1 MAFYNLRPKNSFKS
15 ITDFEIWWVFRKEYG
30 YTLEYHFRINLL
42 PTYETSKTYGK
53 LQDEFIKELSSLKD
67 DFYGTIYNLNY
78 NNNLTIELPI
88 SADTEKLYEIEKKI
102 CDWFLPKQKAF
113 AERWNLEINSD

>member
-1 MAFYNLRPKNSFKS
+1 MAFYNLRPKKSFKS
-15 ITDFEIWWVFRKEYG
+15 IADFETWWVFRKEYG

-78 NNNLTIELPI
+78 NNNLTIELPV

-102 CDWFLPKQKAF
+102 CDWFLPKHKAF

>member
-1 MAFYNLRPKNSFKS
+1 MAFYNLRPKNSFKN

-78 NNNLTIELPI
+78 NNNLTIELPV

>member
-1 MAFYNLRPKNSFKS
+1 MACYNLRPKNSFKS

-42 PTYETSKTYGK
+42 PTYETSKTYCK
-53 LQDEFIKELSSLKD
+53 LQDEFIKELSLLKD

-78 NNNLTIELPI
+78 NNNLTIELPV

-113 AERWNLEINSD
+113 AERWNLDVNSD

>member
-1 MAFYNLRPKNSFKS
+1 MAFYSLRPKNSLND
-15 ITDFEIWWVFRKEYG
+15 IADFETWWVFRKEYG

-67 DFYGTIYNLNY
+67 VFYGTMYNLSY
-78 NNNLTIELPI
+78 NNNLIIELPV
-88 SADTEKLYEIEKKI
+88 SADTNKLYEIEKKTY
-102 CDWFLPKQKAF
+102 DWFLPKHKEF
-113 AERWNLEINSD
+113 AERWNLDVNSD